1 MSFDHAQEYHE
12 LLPIIS
18 AECTSSLLSWILAVF
33 MEDIYGVYIYTNT
46 LNRCS
51 TLWNVWDSLKLP
63 P

>member
-18 AECTSSLLSWILAVF
+18 AECTSSLLSWILVVF

-46 LNRCS
+46 L
-51 TLWNVWDSLKLP
+51 K
-63 P
+63 